1 MAGIRIVISQRQNF
15 ENREA
20 LAKALADRVARGLS
34 RAVSRQ
40 GSAALAVSGGTTPAL
55 FFEHLSR
62 EEISWEKVTVTLV
75 DERQVDEQSPRSN
88 ARLVKQSL
96 LQNHAQS
103 ARFIPLYQNQSTA
116 ETLNLDVV
124 VLGMGEDGHTA
135 SFFPGGDHLSAA
147 LDKKSQG
154 VITTMKAPA
163 AGEPRLTF
171 TLAALLKAKVL
182 CLQVEGQ
189 KKNDVLE
196 AAIAGTDAM
205 AMPIRAF
212 LQADQPLEIFW
223 CP

>member
-1 MAGIRIVISQRQNF
+1 VISQRHNF

-34 RAVSRQ
+34 RAISRQ
-40 GSAALAVSGGTTPAL
+40 GAAVLAVSGGTTPAL

-62 EEISWEKVTVTLV
+62 EDISWDKVTVTLV

-88 ARLVKQSL
+88 AKLVKQGL
-96 LQNHAQS
+96 LQNQAKR
-103 ARFIPLYQNQSTA
+103 ARFVPLHQNQNAA
-116 ETLNLDVV
+116 ETLALDVV
-124 VLGMGEDGHTA
+124 ILGMGEDGHTA
-135 SFFPGGDHLSAA
+135 SFFPGGDNLAAA
-147 LDKKSQG
+147 LDKEAQT
-154 VITTMKAPA
+154 VITTMQAPA

-171 TLAALLKAKVL
+171 TLPALLKAKVL

-189 KKNDVLE
+189 KKDAVLE
-196 AAIAGTDAM
+196 AAIAGTDIM
-205 AMPIRAF
+205 AMPIRSV